1 MQELL
6 PFNEPDY
13 VAAPYPYWDRLRDD
27 APAYFSDTYG
37 FWAITR
43 YDDVMDVLHDPARFS
58 SEGGPAGRSEEAGIP
73 RLPLLQDD
81 PPHHDRLRRILS
93 KAFTPRTTAERE
105 ARIREIATG
114 LIDELRAGLAAGEKI
129 DLVKAFS
136 GPFPVSVIAEI
147 LGIPKELRD
156 RLRLWHASSSVTG
169 AKEVGDADPPTV
181 MREMHATLAELIE
194 ARRKERHDDLFSA
207 LIEASETD
215 ESPLKPD
222 ELVGLCQLLWT
233 AGNETTSNLLS
244 NAALVLQESP
254 KLLETVR
261 SEPARIPTIVEE
273 MLRLQSPVNCLS
285 RTATEDVEV
294 HGETIRTGDVV
305 MVVFASANRDPR
317 HFERPDEID
326 LDRRP
331 NDHVALSHGI
341 HFCLGSHLARLE
353 ARVGLEA
360 MGELLPRV
368 ELMPNAGAPIPFG
381 IFRGWLRLPLVL
393 RKANRQDGQNS

>member
-1 MQELL
+1 MEELL

-13 VAAPYPYWDRLRDD
+13 VADPYPYWERLRNE
-27 APAYFSDTYG
+27 APVYWCEANK

-43 YDDVMDVLHDPARFS
+43 YDDVLDVLHDPARFS
-58 SEGGPAGRSEEAGIP
+58 SGGGPAGSADMP
-73 RLPLLQDD
+73 RMPLIQDD

-105 ARIREIATG
+105 ERVREIAQG
-114 LIDELRAGLAAGEKI
+114 LVDELRVGAAAGEPI
-129 DLVKAFS
+129 DLVRAFS

-244 NAALVLQESP
+244 NAALVLQENP
-254 KLLETVR
+254 ELLETVR
-261 SEPARIPTIVEE
+261 SEPTRIPAIVEE
-273 MLRLQSPVNCLS
+273 MLRLQSPINGLA
-285 RTATEDVEV
+285 RTATEDVELQ
-294 HGETIRTGDVV
+294 GEKIRRGDIMMV
-305 MVVFASANRDPR
+305 MFASANRDPR
-317 HFERPDEID
+317 HFERADEFDPD
-326 LDRRP
+326 RSP
-331 NDHVALSHGI
+331 NDHLALSHGI

-360 MGELLPRV
+360 LGELLPSV
-368 ELMPNAGAPIPFG
+368 QLKPEAGARIPFG
-381 IFRGWLRLPLVL
+381 ILRGWLHLPLEF
-393 RKANRQDGQNS
+393 RAGDHSD